1 MLTKCRA
8 IVIKCIDYSETSVI
22 LKCFTDAC
30 GMQSYL
36 INGVRKNKGS
46 IRPSQLQ
53 PLSLLE
59 LEAYHQQ
66 NKNLQRIKELKCAP
80 QLSNLHFNM
89 HKSAIG
95 MFMAE
100 VVYRSIKEDNQPDN
114 NLFEYLYNTI
124 QILDVEQER
133 TANFP
138 LFFMV
143 NLTRF
148 LGFYP
153 KLNSSGTTTMGFNFK
168 DGEFEPYDD
177 KSPFQID
184 LACSQLL
191 IEFMRCTYNEQK
203 LLQIHGHHRKQLIS
217 AMVMYYNQ
225 HLNGFSNM
233 RSHEI
238 LAEVLE

>member
-1 MLTKCRA
+1 MLTKCKA

-22 LKCFTDAC
+22 LKCFTDVY

-53 PLSLLE
+53 PLTLLE

-80 QLSNLHFNM
+80 LLHEVHFNM
-89 HKSAIG
+89 VKSAIG

-100 VVYRSIKEDNQPDN
+100 VIYRSVKEENQTDN
-114 NLFEYLYNTI
+114 NLFDYLYNTI
-124 QILDVEQER
+124 QILDMEQEKV
-133 TANFP
+133 ANFP
-138 LFFMV
+138 VFFLV
-143 NLTRF
+143 NLCRY

-153 KLNSSGTTTMGFNFK
+153 KVNSNGTATMGFNFK
-168 DGEFEPYDD
+168 DGIFEPYDD
-177 KSPFQID
+177 KSPFQFD
-184 LACSQLL
+184 LV
-191 IEFMRCTYNEQK
+191 TGK
-203 LLQIHGHHRKQLIS
+203 LLLELIKCNYQQQKEMPIQAAQRKQLTNGLIT
-217 AMVMYYNQ
+217 YYNQ
-225 HLNGFSNM
+225 HLSGFSNM

>member
-1 MLTKCRA
+1 
-8 IVIKCIDYSETSVI
+8 
-22 LKCFTDAC
+22 
-30 GMQSYL
+30 MQSYL

-53 PLSLLE
+53 PLTILE

-66 NKNLQRIKELKCAP
+66 NKNLQRIKELKCIP
-80 QLSNLHFNM
+80 QLNTLHFNM
-89 HKSAIG
+89 FKSAIG

-100 VVYRSIKEDNQPDN
+100 VIYRSIKEENQPDT
-114 NLFEYLYNTI
+114 NLFEYLNSTI
-124 QILDVEQER
+124 QILDMEQER
-133 TANFP
+133 TANYP
-138 LFFMV
+138 LFFLI
-143 NLTRF
+143 NLSRF

-153 KLNSSGTTTMGFNFK
+153 KLNTSGTTTMGFNFR

-184 LACSQLL
+184 LVSSQLL
-191 IEFMRCTYNEQK
+191 IELMRCTYNEQK
-203 LLQIHGHHRKQLIS
+203 LMQIHGQHRKQLIQ
-217 AMVMYYNQ
+217 ALVLYYNQ
-225 HLNGFSNM
+225 HLSGFSNM

>member
-1 MLTKCRA
+1 MLSKCRA

-22 LKCFTDAC
+22 LKCYTDLY

-46 IRPSQLQ
+46 IRPSQLL
-53 PLSLLE
+53 PLTLLE

-80 QLSNLHFNM
+80 QLGQLHFDM
-89 HKSAIG
+89 VKSAVA
-95 MFMAE
+95 MFMGE
-100 VVYRSIKEDNQPDN
+100 VVYRSIKEENQPDAG
-114 NLFEYLYNTI
+114 LFEFLYHAI
-124 QILDVEQER
+124 QLVDEEQGR
-133 TANFP
+133 LTNFP
-138 LFFMV
+138 VYYL
-143 NLTRF
+143 LQLSRL

-153 KLNSSGTTTMGFNFK
+153 RYNHQGTGAFAFNFK
-168 DGEFEPYDD
+168 EGEFEFYND
-177 KSPFQID
+177 KDPFQFD
-184 LACSQLL
+184 LATSELLLHCMESDYLTTQQLHL
-191 IEFMRCTYNEQK
+191 
-203 LLQIHGHHRKQLIS
+203 HAHHRRQLINGLIQ
-217 AMVMYYNQ
+217 YYNQ

>member
-1 MLTKCRA
+1 MLTKCKA

-22 LKCFTDAC
+22 LKCFTNVY

-53 PLSLLE
+53 PLTLLE

-66 NKNLQRIKELKCAP
+66 NKNLQRIKELKCTP
-80 QLSNLHFNM
+80 LLQQLHFSM
-89 HKSAIG
+89 IKSAIG
-95 MFMAE
+95 MFMGE
-100 VVYRSIKEDNQPDN
+100 VVYRSIKEENQPDEA
-114 NLFEYLYNTI
+114 LFDYLFSAI

-133 TANFP
+133 ITNYPIYF
-138 LFFMV
+138 LV
-143 NLTRF
+143 QLSRF

-153 KLNSSGTTTMGFNFK
+153 KYNASGSGSLGFNFK
-168 DGEFEPYDD
+168 DGQFEHYDD
-177 KSPFQID
+177 KNPCQLD
-184 LACSQLL
+184 LVTSQLL
-191 IEFMRCTYNEQK
+191 LEFLTCDYATQQQ
-203 LLQIHGHHRKQLIS
+203 LQIHAHHRKQLIN
-217 AMVMYYNQ
+217 ALIMYYNE
-225 HLNGFSNM
+225 HLTGFSNM